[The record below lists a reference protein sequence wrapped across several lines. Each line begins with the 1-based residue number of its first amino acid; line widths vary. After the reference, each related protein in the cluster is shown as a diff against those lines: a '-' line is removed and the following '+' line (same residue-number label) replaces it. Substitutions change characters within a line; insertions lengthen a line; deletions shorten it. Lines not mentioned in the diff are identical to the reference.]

1 MITKNNWISVSVEP
15 EFKVTLSP
23 YRFEAISFQSAVDLT
38 VSEISKN
45 YSNLYLALS
54 GGYDSEFIL
63 RAFHKAGVAITPIIV
78 CFGNEKENEYAL
90 KICEE
95 LSIIPVRINLS
106 SDKFIH
112 YFFTYIHKNRFK
124 SFGYHSTQVFFAAE
138 YASANNGTLI
148 TGNHL
153 CGDGDEIIEDLEFAN
168 MNEWDFY
175 LDFTHPHIPHIDLFL
190 YTPELAYAMLP
201 DISATGSF
209 WQDYKHKLFNIEYR
223 TKMRAVYPR
232 DVIDDLKR
240 MYNEMKYVYIPFTWS
255 RTEINTIFKTN
266 SI

>member
-1 MITKNNWISVSVEP
+1 MITKNNWISVSVDP

-23 YRFEAISFQSAVDLT
+23 YKFEAISFQAAVDLT

-45 YSNLYLALS
+45 HSNLYLALS

-63 RAFHKAGVAITPIIV
+63 RAFHKAGVAITPVIV

-90 KICEE
+90 KVCEE

-106 SDKFIH
+106 SDEFIH

-153 CGDGDEIIEDLEFAN
+153 CGDGDEIIEDSEFAN

-201 DISATGSF
+201 QTTATGIC
-209 WQDYKHKLFNIEYR
+209 WQDYKHNLFGIEHR
-223 TKMRAVYPR
+223 TKMRAKYPK
-232 DVIDDLKR
+232 DVRDDLR
-240 MYNEMKYVYIPFTWS
+240 SMWAEMQYEYSPYSWTRS
-255 RTEINTIFKTN
+255 EINSIFKIN
-266 SI
+266 SV